1 MENREILVANTRTQQ
16 RSKITTAAT
25 TLGELKAAF
34 REAGINYTGMDFTE
48 GISKTHLLG
57 DDTQLPQSVMYKG
70 QPTSNLVIILTN
82 TKKNISSG
90 AGSRAEAYAAV
101 KASNLQ
107 DEVKKHFGRNF
118 TQVPTDALWSFLES
132 HSAKPAAEEPKTE
145 EPKEEPVKEEAATE
159 TNKEQPNPH
168 AVGEALFYLIGTLVS
183 TGAITLQTVE
193 LLNDALGKL
202 GDSMKQGYTVET
214 HVATEP
220 EKKEEKD
227 GVSTED
233 GSITDDDITDM
244 INDLA

>member
-1 MENREILVANTRTQQ
+1 MVANTKTQQ

-34 REAGINYTGMDFTE
+34 REAGINYSGMDFTE

-70 QPTSNLVIILTN
+70 QPTNNLVIILTN

-107 DEVKKHFGRNF
+107 DEVKKYFGRNF

-132 HSAKPAAEEPKTE
+132 HSARPAAEETKAE
-145 EPKEEPVKEEAATE
+145 EPKEEPVKEEATTAEPE
-159 TNKEQPNPH
+159 TSKEQPNPH
-168 AVGEALFYLIGTLVS
+168 AVGEALFYLIGTLAS

-202 GDSMKQGYTVET
+202 GDSMKQGYAVET
-214 HVATEP
+214 HIATEP
-220 EKKEEKD
+220 EKKEEEEQT
-227 GVSTED
+227 GVHTDD